1 MLRDITFEH
10 INRSSESEYIFVTFA
25 SWSVNDPVFFG
36 KSFFEKGNVEAF
48 VIAQTKVNHWYHTE
62 EISKV
67 AKIVKSK
74 AEESNKDIILY
85 GSSMGG
91 YAAIHYRN
99 MFNAAVCIAIAPQ
112 IFINKNISY
121 YENRWS
127 KDLALLQDKM
137 YFDEVNNLLVQNGK
151 AFILYDPL
159 HSLDNQHIESYRE
172 LIDKEAD
179 FIKVPYSS
187 HDLARFLHNAGM
199 LKEIIYQISEK
210 RVISN
215 NLIVELNTLFL
226 EDHKTFFN
234 YFRNKSAINNHIDKN
249 LIQKMSKYLENI
261 EIMDF
266 EALYMAAETLSN
278 LGRHEEAVS
287 LSTKSI
293 ESYKAR
299 FTKDAPTYLYS
310 KHDLILKNSKE

>member
-1 MLRDITFEH
+1 MLRDIIFEH
-10 INRSSESEYIFVTFA
+10 INKSSEGEYIFVTFA
-25 SWSVNDPVFFG
+25 SWSVSDPVFFG
-36 KSFFEKGNVEAF
+36 KSFFEKGDIEVF

-62 EISKV
+62 EINKV
-67 AKIVKSK
+67 AKIVISRAK
-74 AEESNKDIILY
+74 ESNKDIILY

-91 YAAIHYRN
+91 YAATHYRN
-99 MFNAAVCIAIAPQ
+99 MFNAAVSIAIAPQ
-112 IFINKNISY
+112 IFINKNVSH

-127 KDLALLQDKM
+127 KDLALLQDQM
-137 YFDEVNNLLVQNGK
+137 CFDEIDNLSVQNGK

-199 LKEIIYQISEK
+199 LKEVIYQISEK

-215 NLIVELNTLFL
+215 SLINELKTLFL

-234 YFRNKSAINNHIDKN
+234 YFRNQSTIKNDIDEE
-249 LIQKMSKYLENI
+249 LIQKMSKYLENV

-278 LGRHEEAVS
+278 LGRHREAVF

-293 ESYKAR
+293 ESYRAR
-299 FTKDAPTYLYS
+299 FTKDAPAYLYS
-310 KHDLILKNSKE
+310 KHDLILKKSKE